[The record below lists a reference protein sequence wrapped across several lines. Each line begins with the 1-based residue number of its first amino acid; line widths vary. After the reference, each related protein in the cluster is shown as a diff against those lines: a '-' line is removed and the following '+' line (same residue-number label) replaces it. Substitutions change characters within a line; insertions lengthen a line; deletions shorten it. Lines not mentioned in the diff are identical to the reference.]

1 MAQVSGAI
9 GAITDQSSKVR
20 VLVDEIFAGS
30 KQQSLGIE
38 QVAGAVSQMQQ
49 VTQSNAATAEESAAA
64 GKELSGQ
71 AETLR
76 HLVEELNTMVGKS
89 DREPRRSTAGSSR
102 RTPHSPPV
110 KHAQTPP
117 VARGSRL
124 QEQEF
129 PLRR

>member
-1 MAQVSGAI
+1 
-9 GAITDQSSKVR
+9 
-20 VLVDEIFAGS
+20 
-30 KQQSLGIE
+30 IE

-89 DREPRRSTAGSSR
+89 GPEQRKSTAGSSR
-102 RTPHSPPV
+102 RTPHSV
-110 KHAQTPP
+110 LVRHAQTAP
-117 VARGSRL
+117 VAHGKRL

-129 PLRR
+129 PLGDEFE